1 MATSEPENS
10 NYSDCSMTMQATA
23 SSTFF
28 LLLIG
33 TYEPW
38 KGVEPMT
45 MQARA
50 RTTFLLFFIGT

>member
-1 MATSEPENS
+1 
-10 NYSDCSMTMQATA
+10 MTMQATA